1 MKRLLALD
9 LSTTATGWALFDR
22 SSKKLLEYGVVKPNN
37 KGLSKLGY
45 PEQQLRRLQDLS
57 AQLNQLVASKEPLE
71 VIVIEEINRGIARLT
86 QKVLD
91 ALHFMFLDRIE
102 GRIKI
107 VRYRDSDGA
116 SGWRKRL
123 GLKLSEADKELN
135 RINGLA
141 NKRRKKGRNGT
152 PKLPIIN
159 KKHLAVRFVNQVYGL
174 SLNYDERETD
184 GDIADAIG
192 LGHTFL

>member
-1 MKRLLALD
+1 MRLLALD
-9 LSTTATGWALFDR
+9 LSTTASGWALFDIQT
-22 SSKKLLEYGVVKPNN
+22 KKLLGYGVVKPNL

-45 PEQQLRRLQDLS
+45 PEQQLRKLQDLS
-57 AQLNQLVASKEPLE
+57 VQLRNLVSEKEPLE
-71 VIVIEEINRGIARLT
+71 VILIEEINRGVSRLT

-91 ALHFMFLDRIE
+91 GLHFVFLDRIE
-102 GRIKI
+102 SRIKI

-141 NKRRKKGRNGT
+141 NRRRKKGTG
-152 PKLPIIN
+152 KIPIIN
-159 KKHLAVRFVNQVYGL
+159 KKHLACRFVNRAYGL
-174 SLNYDERETD
+174 NLDVDQRETD
-184 GDIADAIG
+184 GDVADAVG
-192 LGHTFL
+192 LGHSYLHT